1 MENKKAQITEKAA
14 NRIRLLRKE
23 RGLSQESLALASGL
37 NIAYIGNIER
47 CLKCP
52 TIDTL
57 NRIASA
63 LNVSLSELLYFDEPK
78 EDAHSE
84 SLKKIEFSIKNLSD
98 EDAMRIAE
106 IVTEIVK
113 LKG

>member
-1 MENKKAQITEKAA
+1 MENERIEIIEKTAK
-14 NRIRLLRKE
+14 RIKFLRKE

-37 NIAYIGNIER
+37 NISYIGNIER
-47 CLKCP
+47 YLKCP

-63 LNVSLSELLYFDEPK
+63 LNVSLSELLYFDEPR

-84 SLKKIEFSIKNLSD
+84 SLKRIEFSIKNLSD
-98 EDAMRIAE
+98 EDAMRVAE

-113 LKG
+113 IKG

>member
-1 MENKKAQITEKAA
+1 MEKEKAQIIAKTA
-14 NRIRLLRKE
+14 NRIKFLRKE

-47 CLKCP
+47 RLKCP

-63 LNVSLSELLYFDEPK
+63 LNVSLLELLYFDEPK
-78 EDAHSE
+78 GDVHSE
-84 SLKKIEFSIKNLSD
+84 ALKKIEFAIKNLSD
-98 EDAMRIAE
+98 GDAMRIAG
-106 IVTEIVK
+106 IVTEIVRIK
-113 LKG
+113 S

>member
-1 MENKKAQITEKAA
+1 MEKEKAEITAKTA

-23 RGLSQESLALASGL
+23 RGLSQESLALASRL

-63 LNVSLSELLYFDEPK
+63 LHVSLSELLYFDEPE

-84 SLKKIEFSIKNLSD
+84 ALKKIEFCIKNFSD

-106 IVTEIVK
+106 IVTQIAK
-113 LKG
+113 IRR